1 MTRGQHD
8 VISVFANI
16 ADALLA
22 DLPTQHLFSFFLFR
36 CSCCRFI
43 VGYVALNYVGQYQ
56 QQNNN
61 MHGGCN
67 KMFAFAEGEAEEE
80 ERERERLIVNDLP

>member
-22 DLPTQHLFSFFLFR
+22 DLPTFLFR

-56 QQNNN
+56 QQNNKC
-61 MHGGCN
+61 MAVVTKCSLLQRE
-67 KMFAFAEGEAEEE
+67 KQKKKK
-80 ERERERLIVNDLP
+80 ERESG